1 MLNSIDLNDKSYED
15 LLAEAVAQ
23 IPLYSGEWTNFNR
36 SDPGITI
43 LQNLSA
49 FHLLQQSTINQVT
62 DQVRR
67 RLLKL
72 VGYEAREN
80 RGAALLLQADV
91 EEETC
96 LPAQYKLWAGDICFE
111 TEGPVTLRP
120 WRLDSVCTVEDGVW
134 QDVTY
139 LLDPSVPSAAQPFG
153 AHPAPGRALCLL
165 LEGKPDR
172 SLTLWAQTPRDQV
185 RAPFGDSGFSFA
197 KTRWQYYTADGWAD
211 ARAEDETRGFLASG
225 AVRLELAGGE
235 PALCPE
241 GPGGRY
247 ALRCLLE
254 EADYDLPPRLHTLA
268 ANLFSVVQ
276 RETRSAG
283 YLFNGGVRVKVKSEL
298 AALGNL
304 FVYCREV
311 KGGPYRLYRQDPET
325 GARGRFY
332 RRSDHPDGVTLT
344 FDRKAFGFAPGQGWG
359 AVRVVCYDD
368 ELVHHRDLGPVYGYE
383 DQVIDLDLVE
393 NVLPDGVSLIAEAP
407 GADGELEYHF
417 VNPGNTDPDTLCY
430 QVESRPGRLRIVH
443 PGLGTE
449 YRLYLCDCAVTRGAA
464 GNIREGGALE
474 HRPRD
479 PWAPK
484 GPVFQNPAPGR
495 GGVTF
500 ESAEDLRLRF
510 LADVRTPAT
519 AVLASDYEDLVR
531 RTPGLCIHKVKAVVR
546 RAPAPA
552 LRPVPGAD
560 HGLAGAP
567 ADAHHPHRAP
577 PAQIRAHRRGGH
589 PAGQELLRP
598 RPGGDRGRPPP
609 GPGSRGRPGGLR
621 RLGPLQRALSGP
633 VRPALCGRGGIPAP
647 PARGPLGGDG
657 GGGRPP
663 PGRPEPVLPGAVPA
677 GAAHLWRGTVSAAAN
692 EKKGDPS
699 WLMGSKSTNWGAA
712 A

>member
-1 MLNSIDLNDKSYED
+1 MLNSINLNDRSYED

-23 IPLYSGEWTNFNR
+23 IPLYSREWTNFNR

-43 LQNLSA
+43 LQNLTA
-49 FHLLQQSTINQVT
+49 FQLLQQSNINQVT
-62 DQVRR
+62 DRIRR
-67 RLLKL
+67 SLLKL
-72 VGYEAREN
+72 VGYTAREN
-80 RGAALLLQADV
+80 RSAELLLQAPGGG
-91 EEETC
+91 EGRT

-111 TEGPVTLRP
+111 TEGPVALRP
-120 WRLDSVCTVEDGVW
+120 WRLDGVYCAEGDAW
-134 QDVTY
+134 REVTY
-139 LLDPSVPSAAQPFG
+139 LLDRSVPSAVQPFG
-153 AHPAPGRALCLL
+153 PRPAPGSALCLM
-165 LEGKPDR
+165 LEGRPDR
-172 SLTLWAQTPRDQV
+172 EVTLWAQVPRDEV

-197 KTRWQYYTADGWAD
+197 KTRWQYYTASGWAD
-211 ARAEDETRGFLASG
+211 ALAEDETRGFLASG
-225 AVRLELAGGE
+225 AVRLRLTGDE
-235 PALCPE
+235 PATCPE
-241 GPGGRY
+241 APRPGY

-268 ANLFSVVQ
+268 ANLFPVVQ

-283 YLFNGGVRVKVKSEL
+283 YLFNGGARVEVKSEL

-332 RRSDHPDGVTLT
+332 RRADTPDGVTLT

-368 ELVHHRDLGPVYGYE
+368 ELVHHRALGPVYGYE

-393 NVLPDGVSLIAEAP
+393 NVLPDGFSLIAEAP
-407 GADGELEYHF
+407 GADGEPEYHF
-417 VNPGNTDPDTLCY
+417 VSPGNTDPDTLCY
-430 QVESRPGRLRIVH
+430 QVESREGRLRVVH

-449 YRLYLCDCAVTRGAA
+449 YTLYLCDCAVTRGAA

-495 GGVTF
+495 GGVTS

-510 LADVRTPAT
+510 LADLRTPAT

-546 RAPAPA
+546 EEENLVQIAVKPRADAPLPQLSDRYRAQIMAWLEPRRMLTTRVELLSPRYVAVSVAAA
-552 LRPVPGAD
+552 LRVKSYSAHAREEVEAALHRALDHVDGPAGFGGQVRFNEIYQLLAALPCVEEVESLRLLPAGRAGVTADGAD
-560 HGLAGAP
+560 LLLDDRSLCCPGEMQLELHTHTGA
-567 ADAHHPHRAP
+567 R
-577 PAQIRAHRRGGH
+577 
-589 PAGQELLRP
+589 
-598 RPGGDRGRPPP
+598 
-609 GPGSRGRPGGLR
+609 
-621 RLGPLQRALSGP
+621 
-633 VRPALCGRGGIPAP
+633 
-647 PARGPLGGDG
+647 
-657 GGGRPP
+657 
-663 PGRPEPVLPGAVPA
+663 
-677 GAAHLWRGTVSAAAN
+677 
-692 EKKGDPS
+692 
-699 WLMGSKSTNWGAA
+699 
-712 A
+712 

>member
-80 RGAALLLQADV
+80 RGAVLLLQADV

-283 YLFNGGVRVKVKSEL
+283 YLFNGGVRVEVKSEL

-546 RAPAPA
+546 EEENLVQIAVKPWADAPLPQLSDQYRAQIMAWLEPRRMLTTRIELLPPKYVPIDVAATLRVKSYFDHAQEEIEAA
-552 LRPVPGAD
+552 LRQALDHVDGPAGFGGWVRFNELYQALSALPCVDEVESLRLLPADRAAVTAEGAD
-560 HGLAGAP
+560 LRLDDQSLCCPGQFQLELRTYGGA
-567 ADAHHPHRAP
+567 R
-577 PAQIRAHRRGGH
+577 
-589 PAGQELLRP
+589 
-598 RPGGDRGRPPP
+598 
-609 GPGSRGRPGGLR
+609 
-621 RLGPLQRALSGP
+621 
-633 VRPALCGRGGIPAP
+633 
-647 PARGPLGGDG
+647 
-657 GGGRPP
+657 
-663 PGRPEPVLPGAVPA
+663 
-677 GAAHLWRGTVSAAAN
+677 
-692 EKKGDPS
+692 
-699 WLMGSKSTNWGAA
+699 
-712 A
+712 